1 MSEDNKL
8 EKALK
13 DSERIA
19 VIGSPSSTTQL
30 AIDIL
35 GSAAHKKLVGELSLF
50 SFTQDGRKNYAM
62 GQITEVELRNVWH
75 EDPTMRSLIRER
87 GRVDPVSERQDTHLG
102 EMTVSAVFQEKNS
115 KYQPSMLG
123 TIPPTGTS
131 ISIVTDDVLDALLE
145 SQRNELFY
153 LGNVYGSSP
162 KLPLWFKHFGLG
174 ERGAGE
180 AYHLGVF
187 GKTGSGKSVL
197 SKMILTGYARHKE
210 LGIFIIDPQGEF
222 SKDLSGST
230 TGNFKLPLKA
240 ILEGLG
246 RELLVCKVKDL
257 VLDTFDLFE
266 KILYESDF
274 FQKLS
279 MPGGENRRIASQE
292 LIEKL
297 RGKVKLSELH
307 IRESFDAAWKIIGEG
322 TYQTIVYKS
331 TDSRERFNNMY
342 ISADKDG
349 IYSQIW
355 KPVSNL
361 FNTSRPNGVS
371 INSLIAKAVLPGT
384 KRPIVIVDLSH
395 ASAIN
400 GSEEAKVIW
409 NDSIQAT
416 VIKRFLDMIKVN
428 AEKVFKE
435 DTLLNSLVII
445 DEAHRLAPSG
455 ETDNEQHA
463 GLKRS
468 LVDAARTT
476 RKYGLGWMFISQTL
490 ASLDKEIWGQMGVYF
505 FGFGLSAGT
514 EYRTLQEIVG
524 GNSTALKL
532 YQTFRHPQSAFDADS
547 KEYPFMT
554 YGPVSPLSF
563 AGTPLFLSA
572 FTSPERFTKEN
583 GLKTR

>member
-279 MPGGENRRIASQE
+279 MPEGENRRIASQE

-307 IRESFDAAWKIIGEG
+307 TRESFDAAWKIIGEG

-361 FNTSRPNGVS
+361 FNASRPNGVS

-395 ASAIN
+395 ASAVN
-400 GSEEAKVIW
+400 GSEEEKVIW

-416 VIKRFLDMIKVN
+416 VIKRFLDMIKVS

-445 DEAHRLAPSG
+445 DEAHRLAPAG

-572 FTSPERFTKEN
+572 FTSPESFTKEN